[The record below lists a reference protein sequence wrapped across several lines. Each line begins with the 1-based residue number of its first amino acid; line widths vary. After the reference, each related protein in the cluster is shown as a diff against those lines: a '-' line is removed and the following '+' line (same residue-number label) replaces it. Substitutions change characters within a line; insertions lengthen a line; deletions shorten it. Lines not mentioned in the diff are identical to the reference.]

1 VSSGGQ
7 ERAWI
12 ARPQGLVLDGHEDGG
27 TIASNGARGETM
39 RDIDLFQLA
48 LGLVPP
54 WMVVD
59 AKFDVDKKRLDIEI
73 DFKTGGRFAC
83 PECGKAE
90 CPVHDTVK
98 KTWRH
103 LNFFQHEAYLH
114 ARVAR
119 IDCPNCGVRLV
130 NVPWARPGSG
140 FTLLFEAFVM
150 ALVKDMPVAAAARLI
165 GEHDTRLWRVIQH
178 YVETAVARMD
188 LSELRRVAIDE
199 TAAKRGQDYISL
211 FVDMD
216 ARKVVYV
223 TGGNDAETV
232 ARFADHVDDHNSD
245 ASRIKEACIDM
256 SAAYM
261 KGVTENL
268 TEAEITFDKFHAVK
282 LVNDAVDQVRRAE
295 SRDRPQLKYSRYL
308 WLMNE
313 SRLSVEQSLSLE
325 ALCSMNLKTARAY
338 RIRLAFQDIYSCPSR
353 DWAELVLNRW
363 YSWAIRSRLEPIKK
377 VARTV
382 KRHRD
387 GILRWFDSKIAN
399 GLIEAINSLVQAAK
413 AKARGYRS
421 LRNLIAI
428 TYLIAGKIDLK
439 LAT

>member
-1 VSSGGQ
+1 M
-7 ERAWI
+7 
-12 ARPQGLVLDGHEDGG
+12 ARSATVRLVLDGREHGG
-27 TIASNGARGETM
+27 TIAANGRGGVAM

-54 WMVVD
+54 WMVAD
-59 AKFDVDKKRLDIEI
+59 AKFDADKKRLDIEI

-83 PECGKAE
+83 PKCGKAD

-98 KTWRH
+98 KSWRH
-103 LNFFQHEAYLH
+103 LNFFQHEAFLH

-119 IDCPNCGVRLV
+119 IDCSDCGVRLV

-150 ALVKDMPVAAAARLI
+150 ALVKDMPVAAAARLV
-165 GEHDTRLWRVIQH
+165 GEYDTRLWRVVQH
-178 YVETAVARMD
+178 YVETAVARID
-188 LSELRRVAIDE
+188 LSDLRRVAIDE

-216 ARKVVYV
+216 ARKVVFV
-223 TGGNDAETV
+223 TEGNDAETV

-245 ASRIKEACIDM
+245 ASRIKEVCSDM
-256 SAAYM
+256 SGAYI
-261 KGVTENL
+261 KGITENL

-295 SRDRPQLKYSRYL
+295 SKDRPQLKYSRYL

-325 ALCSMNLKTARAY
+325 ALCRMNLKTARAY
-338 RIRLAFQDIYSCPSR
+338 RIRLAFQDIYNCPSR
-353 DWAELVLNRW
+353 DWGELVLNRW

-421 LRNLIAI
+421 LRNLMAI
-428 TYLIAGKIDLK
+428 VYLIAGKIDLK

>member
-1 VSSGGQ
+1 
-7 ERAWI
+7 
-12 ARPQGLVLDGHEDGG
+12 L
-27 TIASNGARGETM
+27 

-54 WMVVD
+54 WMVAD
-59 AKFDVDKKRLDIEI
+59 AKFEAEKKRLDLEI

-83 PECGKAE
+83 PDCGKAD

-103 LNFFQHEAYLH
+103 LDFFQHQAFLH

-119 IDCPNCGVRLV
+119 IDCPDCGVRLV

-140 FTLLFEAFVM
+140 FTLLFEAIVM
-150 ALVKDMPVAAAARLI
+150 TLVKDMPVAAAARLV

-188 LSELRRVAIDE
+188 LSDLRRVAIDE

-211 FVDMD
+211 FVDID
-216 ARKVVYV
+216 ARKIVYV
-223 TGGNDAETV
+223 TEGKDAETV

-245 ASRIKEACIDM
+245 ASRIKEVCIDM
-256 SAAYM
+256 SAAYI
-261 KGVTENL
+261 KGVTDNL

-282 LVNDAVDQVRRAE
+282 LVNDAVDEVRRAE
-295 SRDRPQLKYSRYL
+295 SKHRPELKYSRYL

-313 SRLSVEQSLSLE
+313 RHLSIEQGLSLE
-325 ALCSMNLKTARAY
+325 ALCRMHLKTARAY
-338 RIRLAFQDIYSCPSR
+338 RIRLAFQEIYNCPSR
-353 DWAELVLNRW
+353 DWAELVLNSW
-363 YSWAIRSRLEPIKK
+363 YSWAIRSRLDPIKK

-382 KRHRD
+382 KQHRD

-399 GLIEAINSLVQAAK
+399 GLIEGINSLVQAAK

>member
-1 VSSGGQ
+1 
-7 ERAWI
+7 
-12 ARPQGLVLDGHEDGG
+12 
-27 TIASNGARGETM
+27 M

-54 WMVVD
+54 WMVAD
-59 AKFDVDKKRLDIEI
+59 ATFDTEKKRLDIEI

-83 PECGKAE
+83 PECGKAD

-98 KTWRH
+98 KSWRH
-103 LNFFQHEAYLH
+103 LNFFQHQAFLH

-119 IDCPNCGVRLV
+119 IDCGKCGVRLV
-130 NVPWARPGSG
+130 TVPWARPGSG

-150 ALVKDMPVAAAARLI
+150 TLVKGMPVAAAARLV

-178 YVETAVARMD
+178 YVDDAVARMD
-188 LSELRRVAIDE
+188 LADLRRVAIDE
-199 TAAKRGQDYISL
+199 TSAKRGSKYISL
-211 FVDMD
+211 FVDID

-223 TGGNDAETV
+223 TEGKDAHTV

-245 ASRIKEACIDM
+245 ASRIKQVCIDM
-256 SAAYM
+256 SGAYI

-282 LVNDAVDQVRRAE
+282 LINDAVDEVRSIE
-295 SRDRPQLKYSRYL
+295 SRLRPELKHSRYL
-308 WLMNE
+308 WLKNE
-313 SRLSVEQSLSLE
+313 NRLSVAQSATLD
-325 ALCSMNLKTARAY
+325 ALIRMHLKTARAY
-338 RIRLAFQDIYSCPSR
+338 RLRLAFQEIYNAPSIE
-353 DWAELVLNRW
+353 WGELILDRW
-363 YSWAIRSRLEPIKK
+363 YSWAIRSRLEPIKRA
-377 VARTV
+377 ARTV
-382 KRHRD
+382 MRHRD

>member
-1 VSSGGQ
+1 
-7 ERAWI
+7 
-12 ARPQGLVLDGHEDGG
+12 
-27 TIASNGARGETM
+27 M

-54 WMVVD
+54 WMVAD

-83 PECGKAE
+83 PECGKAD

-103 LNFFQHEAYLH
+103 LNFFQHEAFLH
-114 ARVAR
+114 ARVPR
-119 IDCPNCGVRLV
+119 IECPDHGVRLV
-130 NVPWARPGSG
+130 TVPWARPGSG

-150 ALVKDMPVAAAARLI
+150 TLVKGMPVAAAARLV

-178 YVETAVARMD
+178 YVEDAVARMD
-188 LSELRRVAIDE
+188 LADLRRVAIDE
-199 TAAKRGQDYISL
+199 TAAKRGHNYITL
-211 FVDMD
+211 FVDID

-223 TGGNDAETV
+223 AEGKDADTI

-245 ASRIKEACIDM
+245 ASRIKEVCVDM
-256 SAAYM
+256 SGAYI
-261 KGVTENL
+261 KGVEHNL

-295 SRDRPQLKYSRYL
+295 SRERPELKHSRYL
-308 WLMNE
+308 WLKNE
-313 SRLSVEQSLSLE
+313 RRLSVEQLT
-325 ALCSMNLKTARAY
+325 ALAELTQIHLKTARAY
-338 RIRLAFQDIYSCPSR
+338 RLRLAFQEMYTAPSL
-353 DWAELVLNRW
+353 DWGELILDRW
-363 YSWAIRSRLEPIKK
+363 YGWAIRSRLEPMKK
-377 VARTV
+377 VARTI
-382 KRHRD
+382 KQHRD

-399 GLIEAINSLVQAAK
+399 GLIEGINSLVQAAK

-421 LRNLIAI
+421 LRNLMAI
-428 TYLIAGKIDLK
+428 IYLITGKIDLK

>member
-1 VSSGGQ
+1 
-7 ERAWI
+7 
-12 ARPQGLVLDGHEDGG
+12 
-27 TIASNGARGETM
+27 
-39 RDIDLFQLA
+39 
-48 LGLVPP
+48 
-54 WMVVD
+54 
-59 AKFDVDKKRLDIEI
+59 
-73 DFKTGGRFAC
+73 
-83 PECGKAE
+83 
-90 CPVHDTVK
+90 
-98 KTWRH
+98 
-103 LNFFQHEAYLH
+103 
-114 ARVAR
+114 
-119 IDCPNCGVRLV
+119 VRLV

-150 ALVKDMPVAAAARLI
+150 ALVKDMPVAAAARLV
-165 GEHDTRLWRVIQH
+165 GEYDTRLWRVVQH

-188 LSELRRVAIDE
+188 LSDLRRVAIDE

-216 ARKVVYV
+216 ARKVVFV
-223 TGGNDAETV
+223 TEGNDAETV

-245 ASRIKEACIDM
+245 ASRIKEVCSDM
-256 SAAYM
+256 SGAYI

-295 SRDRPQLKYSRYL
+295 SKDRPQLKYSRYL

-338 RIRLAFQDIYSCPSR
+338 RIRLAFQDIYNCPSR
-353 DWAELVLNRW
+353 DWGELVLNRW

>member
-1 VSSGGQ
+1 
-7 ERAWI
+7 
-12 ARPQGLVLDGHEDGG
+12 
-27 TIASNGARGETM
+27 M

-54 WMVVD
+54 WMVAD
-59 AKFDVDKKRLDIEI
+59 AKFDAEKKRLDIEI

-83 PECGKAE
+83 PECGKAD

-103 LNFFQHEAYLH
+103 LNFFQHEAFLH

-119 IDCPNCGVRLV
+119 IDCRKCGVRLV

-140 FTLLFEAFVM
+140 FTLLFEALVM
-150 ALVKDMPVAAAARLI
+150 TLVKDMPVAAVARLV
-165 GEHDTRLWRVIQH
+165 GEHDTRLWRLIQH

-188 LSELRRVAIDE
+188 LAGLRRVAIDE

-216 ARKVVYV
+216 ARKVVFV
-223 TGGNDAETV
+223 TEGNDATTV

-245 ASRIKEACIDM
+245 ASRIKEVCSDM
-256 SAAYM
+256 SAAYI

-295 SRDRPQLKYSRYL
+295 SKNRPQLKYSRYL

-325 ALCSMNLKTARAY
+325 ALCHMNLKTARAY

-353 DWAELVLNRW
+353 DWGELVLNRW

-439 LAT
+439 FAT

>member
-1 VSSGGQ
+1 
-7 ERAWI
+7 
-12 ARPQGLVLDGHEDGG
+12 
-27 TIASNGARGETM
+27 M

-54 WMVVD
+54 WMVAD
-59 AKFDVDKKRLDIEI
+59 AKFDADKKRLDIEI

-83 PECGKAE
+83 PECGKAD

-103 LNFFQHEAYLH
+103 LNFFQHQAFLH
-114 ARVAR
+114 ARIPR
-119 IDCPNCGVRLV
+119 IDCPDHGVRLV
-130 NVPWARPGSG
+130 AVPWARPGSG

-150 ALVKDMPVAAAARLI
+150 TLVKGMPVAAAARLV

-178 YVETAVARMD
+178 YVEYAVARMD
-188 LSELRRVAIDE
+188 LADLRRVAIDE
-199 TAAKRGQDYISL
+199 TAAKRGHNYISL
-211 FVDMD
+211 FVDID
-216 ARKVVYV
+216 SRKVVYA
-223 TGGNDAETV
+223 TEGKDADTV

-245 ASRIKEACIDM
+245 ASRIKEVCIDM
-256 SAAYM
+256 SAAYV
-261 KGVTENL
+261 KGVEYNL

-295 SRDRPQLKYSRYL
+295 SRERPELKHSRYL
-308 WLMNE
+308 WLKNE
-313 SRLSVEQSLSLE
+313 RHLSVEQLTTLAE
-325 ALCSMNLKTARAY
+325 LTRMHLKTARAY
-338 RIRLAFQDIYSCPSR
+338 RLRLAFQEMYDAPSL
-353 DWAELVLNRW
+353 DWGELIFDRW
-363 YSWAIRSRLEPIKK
+363 YGWAIRSRLEPMKK
-377 VARTV
+377 AARTL
-382 KRHRD
+382 KQHRD
-387 GILRWFDSKIAN
+387 GVLRWFDSKIAN

>member
-1 VSSGGQ
+1 
-7 ERAWI
+7 
-12 ARPQGLVLDGHEDGG
+12 
-27 TIASNGARGETM
+27 M

-54 WMVVD
+54 WMVAD
-59 AKFDVDKKRLDIEI
+59 AKFDADKKRLDIEI

-83 PECGKAE
+83 PECGKAD

-114 ARVAR
+114 ARVPR
-119 IDCPNCGVRLV
+119 IECPEHGVRLV
-130 NVPWARPGSG
+130 NVSWARPGSG

-150 ALVKDMPVAAAARLI
+150 TLVKDMPVAAVARLV
-165 GEHDTRLWRVIQH
+165 GEHDTRLWRVVQH

-223 TGGNDAETV
+223 TEGNDAATV
-232 ARFADHVDDHNSD
+232 ARFADHVDEHNSD
-245 ASRIKEACIDM
+245 ASRIKEVCIDM

-261 KGVTENL
+261 KGVSENL

-295 SRDRPQLKYSRYL
+295 SKDRPQLKYSRYL

-313 SRLSVEQSLSLE
+313 SRLSIDQSLSLE
-325 ALCSMNLKTARAY
+325 ALCRMNLKTARAY
-338 RIRLAFQDIYSCPSR
+338 RIRLAFQDIYDCPSR
-353 DWAELVLNRW
+353 DWGELVLNRW

-439 LAT
+439 FAT